1 LNGFKVM
8 KTNPDGALTAVTLAS
23 LGITQIN
30 LTEDTTHIE
39 MPDGSVITGQGTF
52 VMGGVTRTL
61 ANTTLATE
69 ADGSRVEAT
78 DTGPGATRT
87 VVQTGFD
94 AAGAVEFVIKS
105 LTNATGTNITNYF
118 DDNGDGV
125 FERTQTISTV
135 TTAGVKV
142 ETLTNSLGAGVAAVL
157 ANSTVTT
164 TSANGKVVT
173 IERDTTGGGWTDQ
186 RGGAVFWVPRAGIC
200 GHGSAL
206 ARRLRRDVPRSK
218 TVRGVPDQR
227 PAGCKPKPEPA
238 QSARRPARQHG
249 SA

>member
-8 KTNPDGALTAVTLAS
+8 KTNPDGSLTAVTLAS
-23 LGITQIN
+23 LNITQIN

-52 VMGGVTRTL
+52 VMSGVTRTL

-69 ADGSRVEAT
+69 ADGSRVETT
-78 DTGPGATRT
+78 DTGPDAIRT
-87 VVQTGFD
+87 VVQTGYD
-94 AAGAVEFVIKS
+94 AAGAVEFIIKS

-125 FERTQTISTV
+125 FDRTQTI
-135 TTAGVKV
+135 
-142 ETLTNSLGAGVAAVL
+142 
-157 ANSTVTT
+157 STVTT

-186 RGGAVFWVPRAGIC
+186 REGAVFWVPRAGIC

-227 PAGCKPKPEPA
+227 PAGCMPKPEPA
-238 QSARRPARQHG
+238 QLARRPARLHG

>member
-1 LNGFKVM
+1 VM
-8 KTNPDGALTAVTLAS
+8 KTNPDGSLTAVTLAS
-23 LGITQIN
+23 LNITQIN

-52 VMGGVTRTL
+52 VMSGVTRTL

-69 ADGSRVEAT
+69 ADGSRVETT

-87 VVQTGFD
+87 VVQTGYD
-94 AAGAVEFVIKS
+94 AAGAVEFIIKS

-125 FERTQTISTV
+125 FDRTQTI
-135 TTAGVKV
+135 
-142 ETLTNSLGAGVAAVL
+142 
-157 ANSTVTT
+157 STVTT

-186 RGGAVFWVPRAGIC
+186 REGAVFWVPRAGIC